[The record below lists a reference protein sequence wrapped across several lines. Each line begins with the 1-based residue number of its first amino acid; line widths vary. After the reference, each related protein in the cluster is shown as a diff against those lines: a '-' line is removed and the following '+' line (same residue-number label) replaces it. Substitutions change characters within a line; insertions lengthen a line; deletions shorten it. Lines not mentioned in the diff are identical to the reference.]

1 MRKNLPLR
9 KLLTASA
16 VGALALSL
24 LAVAP
29 VQKPSQASSH
39 REAPLRTG
47 DPLADNTDVYS
58 FRSTEAGREGFVTL
72 ISNFIPFQEPSGG
85 PHFYLF
91 DDTVLYEIKIDN
103 TGDGVEDISY
113 QFRFRTD
120 FVRPTTALGM
130 TTINQNGIIES
141 NTDPDYNEYQTYTV
155 SVRRNAT
162 GKNATVLAS
171 NLRMPPSNIGGRATP
186 NYEANLA
193 SQAVYN
199 LPGGGRVFAGQR
211 DEGFIIDLGGI
222 FDNFNLSA
230 INPANLSA
238 MNFDTG
244 GFGATDGF
252 NVNTIAIEVPISAL
266 TRDGGV
272 PTSTTAANAVIGVW
286 STASRQT
293 TQVIRPL
300 RRFQSAGPF
309 AQVSRLGNPLVNELI
324 VPLGLKDT
332 FNTLTPASD
341 AVLAPAV
348 LDPELPRLIQTALAN
363 FEGIQISI
371 PPPPRN
377 DLVMIFATGIPAGSV
392 PGLPGFTTFLSDGVP
407 HEYQRLNVAIP
418 PSANPSR
425 LGLLGGDPAG
435 FPNGRRVTDDVVDID
450 LRAALGGT
458 PFTPAQNVFPNNV
471 IGDGVDSNDIP
482 FLTRF
487 PYLGTPHSGNI
498 RGSRPHD
505 HHLPRPL
512 PGNVIVP

>member
-1 MRKNLPLR
+1 M
-9 KLLTASA
+9 LTASA

-24 LAVAP
+24 LVSAP
-29 VQKPSQASSH
+29 LRNPSQASSH
-39 REAPLRTG
+39 REAPLRTA
-47 DPLADNTDVYS
+47 DPLADNTDVYA

-113 QFRFRTD
+113 QFRFTTNV
-120 FVRPTTALGM
+120 VRPSTILGM
-130 TTINQNGIIES
+130 VTVNQNGVIES
-141 NTDPDYNEYQTYTV
+141 LTDPDYNEYQTYTV
-155 SVRRNAT
+155 SRRSNAT
-162 GKNATVLAS
+162 GKNATVIAS
-171 NLRMPPSNIGGRATP
+171 NLRMPPANIGQRATP

-211 DEGFIIDLGGI
+211 DEGFYIDLGGA
-222 FDNFNLSA
+222 FDVFNLSA
-230 INPANLSA
+230 LGPPIN
-238 MNFDTG
+238 FETG
-244 GFGATDGF
+244 GVDGLSGF
-252 NVNTIAIEVPISAL
+252 NVNTLAIEVPISAL
-266 TRDGGV
+266 TRDGQV
-272 PTSTTAANAVIGVW
+272 PTSTTAANAVVGVW

-309 AQVSRLGNPLVNELI
+309 AQVSRLGNPLVNELV

-341 AVLAPAV
+341 AVLVPAV
-348 LDPELPRLIQTALAN
+348 LDPELPKLIQTALSA

-371 PPPPRN
+371 PPAPRT
-377 DLVMIFATGIPAGSV
+377 DLATIFATGVPAGAV
-392 PGLPGFTTFLSDGVP
+392 PGAPTFTNFLSDGVP

-418 PSANPSR
+418 PSATPSR

-435 FPNGRRVTDDVVDID
+435 FPNGRRVGDDVVDIE
-450 LRAALGGT
+450 LRAVLGGT
-458 PFTPAQNVFPNNV
+458 PFTPAFNVFPNNA
-471 IGDGVDSNDIP
+471 IGDGVSANDVP
-482 FLTRF
+482 YLTRF

-498 RGSRPHD
+498 RGSKPHE
-505 HHLPRPL
+505 HH
-512 PGNVIVP
+512 VIGTTTTP